1 MRMLPFTFVLILT
14 SLVSAQSGYNFL
26 ARLPNLPSD
35 ACSMGKEQRENFNR
49 DLNKFLKEIDAE
61 VETLRRNARKDAENM
76 RPEIEKKMAEE
87 YGLSGAEVQ
96 KLKNRKMSKEEKKA
110 IADRM
115 MQEKTGIS
123 MEEIEKLKK
132 MSKEG
137 KKAWAEGY
145 STQQMANLSGNPDS
159 NKTPEQIAM
168 EKDLKENKKLAD
180 LAKEQQE
187 IMNRINAADRKWTNQ
202 WTELEKKDSV
212 HKKILDS
219 QTKPLFD
226 RLNEVPSPD
235 ENERKGIKRTIRMF
249 ETAYCTKMTPD
260 IILMLREA
268 NVRLQTFMPDYDRLE
283 ELTAEL
289 NNAITKIDKPLSM
302 SSRGLMQL
310 EAVAAYAHNIHL
322 AMRFAHYSF
331 ADEESGQ

>member
-1 MRMLPFTFVLILT
+1 MRILPFVFALILT
-14 SLVSAQSGYNFL
+14 SILSAQSGYSFL
-26 ARLPNLPSD
+26 SRLPNLPSD
-35 ACSMGKEQRENFNR
+35 ACSMGKERKENFNKE
-49 DLNKFLKEIDAE
+49 LNKFLKEIDE
-61 VETLRRNARKDAENM
+61 EIETMRRKVRKDAENL

-96 KLKNRKMSKEEKKA
+96 KLKNKKISKEEKKA

-123 MEEIEKLKK
+123 MDEIEKLKK

-137 KKAWAEGY
+137 KKAWAQGY

-159 NKTPEQIAM
+159 NKTPEQMAM
-168 EKDLKENKKLAD
+168 EKDLKRNKKLVE

-187 IMNRINAADRKWTNQ
+187 IMNRIQASDRKWANQ
-202 WTELEKKDSV
+202 WAELEKKDSV
-212 HKKILDS
+212 QKPILDS

-226 RLNEVPSPD
+226 RLNALPGPS
-235 ENERKGIKRTIRMF
+235 ESEAAGITRTIRMF
-249 ETAYCTKMTPD
+249 EAAYCVKMTPD
-260 IILMLREA
+260 IISMLQEA
-268 NVRLQTFMPDYDRLE
+268 LSRLQIFMPDYDRLE
-283 ELTAEL
+283 EITAEL
-289 NNAITKIDKPLSM
+289 NKEAMKIDKPISM

-331 ADEESGQ
+331 SDAEAEQ